1 MDGGVL
7 IKRRMSMVIMITMMM
22 AQHISGANFEYNTT
36 KRGTSPNV
44 LMYEVPSTESGV
56 YVK

>member
-1 MDGGVL
+1 MNVL
-7 IKRRMSMVIMITMMM
+7 KRRMSMMIMVIMM